1 MVSKMQ
7 EGDGGQV
14 SFNVLSLR
22 SLRGIVVRIQQ
33 LVEIQSWSS
42 EEKSGLEKE
51 IVFESLVVIVRE
63 KI

>member
-7 EGDGGQV
+7 EGDGGQI
-14 SFNVLSLR
+14 SFNMLSLR
-22 SLRGIVVRIQQ
+22 SLRVVVVGIQQ

-42 EEKSGLEKE
+42 EEKSGLDEE

>member
-51 IVFESLVVIVRE
+51 FLNHW
-63 KI
+63 

>member
-51 IVFESLVVIVRE
+51 IVFKSPVVILRE